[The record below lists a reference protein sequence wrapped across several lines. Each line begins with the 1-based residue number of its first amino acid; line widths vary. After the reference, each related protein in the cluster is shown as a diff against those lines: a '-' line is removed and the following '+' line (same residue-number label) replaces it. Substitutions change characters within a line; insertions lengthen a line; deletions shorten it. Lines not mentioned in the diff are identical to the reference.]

1 LSSGGLQ
8 IVQCWFMPWY
18 MYRAAA
24 WQARWLIKYTIQ
36 KQEYTQEDK
45 VYLTRTIM
53 NVSDSYWE
61 SLEPK
66 LQRKMLARELWKPE
80 NEKQWRDMQRR
91 QTLAER
97 AGDDLD
103 LPE

>member
-1 LSSGGLQ
+1 
-8 IVQCWFMPWY
+8 

-97 AGDDLD
+97 AGDDLE